1 MLLVCRYCFE
11 TSLPTSV
18 TDMDAGR
25 VASVAVISLLVVWA
39 GLNLHRLYEEAERR
53 NRVARAK
60 ATSDESEPIDP
71 ATSRE

>member
-1 MLLVCRYCFE
+1 
-11 TSLPTSV
+11 
-18 TDMDAGR
+18 MDAGR